1 MGELPSLEGAGAGAR
16 GRDCASRTAG
26 EKTAKIKV
34 QMAKTSEAAL
44 KNAILISNAH
54 LGVFI

>member
-1 MGELPSLEGAGAGAR
+1 
-16 GRDCASRTAG
+16 
-26 EKTAKIKV
+26 
-34 QMAKTSEAAL
+34 MAKTSEAAL